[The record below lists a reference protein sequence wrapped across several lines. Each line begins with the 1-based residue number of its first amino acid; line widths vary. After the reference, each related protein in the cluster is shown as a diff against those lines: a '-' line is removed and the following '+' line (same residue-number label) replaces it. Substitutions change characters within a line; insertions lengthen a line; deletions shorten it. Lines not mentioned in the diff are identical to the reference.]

1 MMNGTTAERNGAAA
15 GIQTCTKDNDVVSS
29 VSDSP
34 ESVAEPTAT
43 APTAESVPDAN
54 TTPNPIVSSTK
65 KSRPPY
71 QYDPHKITLR
81 FLFANRDGLTVTVE
95 CEPNDTVGQVKGALL
110 SVWPTDLPTCDG
122 SDRVRLICMGKGY
135 LMPDTRTL
143 EDCQIPVFKTHPTP
157 VNVSVLPVD
166 NAVEEAHGKK
176 DTRKK
181 KESTHTGGH
190 ARHARTNAARSPTN
204 DGAATAA
211 VNQGCACILL

>member
-1 MMNGTTAERNGAAA
+1 VYPHVADFVLVFFLGR
-15 GIQTCTKDNDVVSS
+15 IRY
-29 VSDSP
+29 SP
-34 ESVAEPTAT
+34 FVG
-43 APTAESVPDAN
+43 N
-54 TTPNPIVSSTK
+54 
-65 KSRPPY
+65 
-71 QYDPHKITLR
+71 IT
-81 FLFANRDGLTVTVE
+81 V
-95 CEPNDTVGQVKGALL
+95 C
-110 SVWPTDLPTCDG
+110 TDLPTCDG